1 MKSIADRNLI
11 REYLLGRLD
20 EQKELEDKLSDGI
33 LSNEEIITDIVDSIE
48 DEIIEDYLEGTLN
61 LADRD
66 AVDKYF
72 LQPPQ
77 RKEKLRSARLLK
89 HYFETSSSRY
99 SATKHEN
106 LVTPAIPWIAHF
118 KTYGAFAALALLL
131 ISTLI
136 YVSGIRRSHARL
148 ENELAEERARSL
160 SLLRQADL
168 LEASMVPLTLVA
180 DRSRGAETSIP
191 QVDIKSSTQRIIV
204 EIALQGAA
212 SGPYDVRLE
221 TKRGEGPLLS
231 ARLLPIISSNGDAR
245 LVFDLPSR
253 GIESGVYSFVVSSP
267 TASVRHYDFQAKV
280 LN

>member
-1 MKSIADRNLI
+1 MKSIANRNLI

-33 LSNEEIITDIVDSIE
+33 LNNEAIITDIVDSIE

-77 RKEKLRSARLLK
+77 RKKKLRSARLLK
-89 HYFETSSSRY
+89 HYFETSRY

-118 KTYGAFAALALLL
+118 KTYGAFAALALLI

-136 YVSGIRRSHARL
+136 YASGIRRSHARL
-148 ENELAEERARSL
+148 ENELAEERARSSRL
-160 SLLRQADL
+160 FRQADL
-168 LEASMVPLTLVA
+168 LQSSMVPLTLVA

-191 QVDIKSSTQRIIV
+191 RLDIKSSTQRIIV
-204 EIALQGAA
+204 EIALQGVAP
-212 SGPYDVRLE
+212 GPYDVRLE
-221 TKRGEGPLLS
+221 TKRGEGPLWS
-231 ARLLPIISSNGDAR
+231 TRLLPIISSNGDAR

-267 TASVRHYDFQAKV
+267 TPSVRHYDFQAKV